1 MTIVEVKLNKFDDL
15 ERAITIKA
23 IENNQIPPAEIN
35 VSICDGVKIFW
46 NIDLLRKDSQ
56 KKEKK
61 LFDVNSLF
69 NVEDKVDEEWA
80 MRKISS
86 EPIIITK
93 GADDKF
99 EVLDGKH
106 RLYKA
111 KMCGQKEIEA
121 YFFTEQEL
129 EKYILFIK

>member
-1 MTIVEVKLNKFDDL
+1 
-15 ERAITIKA
+15 
-23 IENNQIPPAEIN
+23 
-35 VSICDGVKIFW
+35 
-46 NIDLLRKDSQ
+46 
-56 KKEKK
+56 
-61 LFDVNSLF
+61 
-69 NVEDKVDEEWA
+69 

-93 GADDKF
+93 RADDKF
-99 EVLDGKH
+99 EVIDGKH

-111 KMCGQKEIEA
+111 KMCGQMEIEA